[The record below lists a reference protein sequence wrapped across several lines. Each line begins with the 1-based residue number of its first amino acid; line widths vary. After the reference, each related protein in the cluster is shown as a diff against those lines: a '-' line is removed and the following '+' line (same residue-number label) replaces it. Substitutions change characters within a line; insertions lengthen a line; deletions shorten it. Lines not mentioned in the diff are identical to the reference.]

1 MYVFICANPG
11 GAGGLAE
18 GHAVVRGAGA
28 PSPPLDTLKG
38 ATSLSSY
45 QGSEFYYLTEPA
57 SVLHCA
63 NSGVKQPSDNNHLT
77 KPSRKN
83 SHHTFNC
90 IALLVYL
97 SSDYQGPLIKS
108 DGGSSE

>member
-1 MYVFICANPG
+1 MNVYLIL
-11 GAGGLAE
+11 AGSHAE

-45 QGSEFYYLTEPA
+45 QGSEFYYFTEPA

-63 NSGVKQPSDNNHLT
+63 NSGL
-77 KPSRKN
+77 
-83 SHHTFNC
+83 
-90 IALLVYL
+90 
-97 SSDYQGPLIKS
+97 
-108 DGGSSE
+108 